1 MRLGVMSVLSICE
14 SYLPVNRQKEG
25 VLKDKLCKSK
35 RKIHIAQHLSV
46 ADPGFEGQGGAQN

>member
-1 MRLGVMSVLSICE
+1 MSVLSICE